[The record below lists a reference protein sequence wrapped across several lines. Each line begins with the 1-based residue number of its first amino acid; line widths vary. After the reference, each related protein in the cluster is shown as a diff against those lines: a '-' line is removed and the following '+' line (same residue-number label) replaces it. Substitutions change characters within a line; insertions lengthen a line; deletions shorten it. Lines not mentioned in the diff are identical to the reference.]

1 VRHGIAGTVV
11 RLVAVVYAFVV
22 AICVSTARVGK
33 AGRLL
38 RRAPLA
44 IRGGEETETTTLAV
58 IRANIVIHA
67 HIFTVFG
74 C

>member
-1 VRHGIAGTVV
+1 VRHGVAGTKVCFVTVV
-11 RLVAVVYAFVV
+11 DAFVV
-22 AICVSTARVGK
+22 AIRVCTARVGK

-38 RRAPLA
+38 RCASLA
-44 IRGGEETETTTLAV
+44 ICGGEETETTTLAV
-58 IRANIVIHA
+58 VRANIVIHA